1 MSTLTTRILG
11 YKVVVRPATQEE
23 IASHRATCQKMGW
36 STPDSPGYSRAVHA
50 EFVSDTGDV
59 MDLPFELR
67 STLMT
72 VNPEFVLGM
81 MHNHVEELRERVDY
95 ESIMHDMGNH
105 PCHCES
111 CDIMSALMVRAYAP
125 GRKYGA

>member
-23 IASHRATCQKMGW
+23 IASHLATCQKMGW
-36 STPDSPGYSRAVHA
+36 SKPDYSRAVHA
-50 EFVSDTGDV
+50 SFVSDTGDV

-81 MHNHVEELRERVDY
+81 MHNHVEELKDRVDY
-95 ESIMHDMGNH
+95 QSIMHDMSNY

>member
-23 IASHRATCQKMGW
+23 IESHRATSIRMGW
-36 STPDSPGYSRAVHA
+36 RMGDYSRAVHA
-50 EFVSDTGDV
+50 SFVSDTGDA

-72 VNPEFVLGM
+72 VNPESVLGM
-81 MHNHVEELRERVDY
+81 MHNHVEELKDRVDY

-111 CDIMSALMVRAYAP
+111 CEIMSALMVRAYAP